1 MKHALRKNAAGFTLI
16 EMITVIIII
25 GTLSAAIST
34 YVKFS
39 TEIYSSSTAR
49 EQLSNSVRF
58 ALERFSRDVRNAL
71 PNSLR
76 LTNDDG
82 DQCLELTPIIE
93 STTYTKIPVPPAS
106 MSNSVEVIPFNEA
119 FSRDWKIVVYP
130 LRPEDVYPST
140 PSNNDKIHDVAS
152 INDTG
157 NIITM
162 DDSVHFAEDSP
173 SQRLY
178 FVGSNP
184 VPNSNPVTNKIDTV
198 TYCLLGN
205 TLTRNATLIAQDI
218 VNADSAPPFEI
229 LAATLQRN
237 AMVQINL
244 ILQKNNETITFNHEI
259 QVLNVP

>member
-1 MKHALRKNAAGFTLI
+1 MRHALRKNLAGFTLI

-39 TEIYSSSTAR
+39 TEIYTNSTAR
-49 EQLSNSVRF
+49 EQLSTSVRF

-76 LTNDDG
+76 LING
-82 DQCLELTPIIE
+82 NQCLELTPIVE

-106 MSNSVEVIPFNEA
+106 MSNTVEVIPFNEA
-119 FSRDWKIVVYP
+119 FSSDWKIVVYP
-130 LRPEDVYPST
+130 LKPEDVYPLIS
-140 PSNNDKIHDVAS
+140 SNIDKIHDVAS
-152 INDTG
+152 IIQTNADKW
-157 NIITM
+157 IITL
-162 DDSVHFAEDSP
+162 DNSVHFAEQSP
-173 SQRLY
+173 TQRLY
-178 FVGSNP
+178 FVDSNE
-184 VPNSNPVTNKIDTV
+184 TV
-198 TYCLLGN
+198 TYCLQGT

-218 VNADSAPPFEI
+218 VNLDSATPPFEI
-229 LAATLQRN
+229 LSATLQRN
-237 AMVQINL
+237 AMVQIKL

>member
-1 MKHALRKNAAGFTLI
+1 MRYALRKNAAGFTLI

-39 TEIYSSSTAR
+39 TEIYTNSTAR
-49 EQLSNSVRF
+49 EQLSTSVRF

-82 DQCLELTPIIE
+82 DRCLELTPIVE

-106 MSNSVEVIPFNEA
+106 MSNSVEVISFNTA
-119 FSRDWKIVVYP
+119 FDSDWQIVVYP
-130 LRPEDVYPST
+130 LKPADVYPPI
-140 PSNNDKIHDVAS
+140 PSNIDKIHDVAS
-152 INDTG
+152 IAQTNADEW
-157 NIITM
+157 IITL
-162 DDSVHFAEDSP
+162 DKQVHFAEQSP
-173 SQRLY
+173 TQRLY
-178 FVGSNP
+178 FVDSN
-184 VPNSNPVTNKIDTV
+184 DTV
-198 TYCLLGN
+198 TYCLQGN
-205 TLTRNATLIAQDI
+205 TLTRNATLIAPEI

>member
-1 MKHALRKNAAGFTLI
+1 MRYALRKNAAGFTLI

-39 TEIYSSSTAR
+39 TEIYTNSTAR
-49 EQLSNSVRF
+49 EQLSASVRF
-58 ALERFSRDVRNAL
+58 ALERFSRDIRNAL

-76 LTNDDG
+76 LTNS
-82 DQCLELTPIIE
+82 DQCIEFTPIVE

-106 MSNSVEVIPFNEA
+106 MSNTVEVISFNTA
-119 FSRDWKIVVYP
+119 FNSASDLKIVVYP
-130 LRPEDVYPST
+130 LKPADVYPPI
-140 PSNNDKIHDVAS
+140 PSNIDKIHDVAS
-152 INDTG
+152 INQTNADKW
-157 NIITM
+157 IITLVN
-162 DDSVHFAEDSP
+162 SVHFAEQSP
-173 SQRLY
+173 TQRLY
-178 FVGSNP
+178 FVDSN
-184 VPNSNPVTNKIDTV
+184 DTV
-198 TYCLLGN
+198 TYCLQGN

>member
-1 MKHALRKNAAGFTLI
+1 MRYALRKNAAGFTLI

-39 TEIYSSSTAR
+39 TEIYTNSTAR
-49 EQLSNSVRF
+49 EQLSASVRF
-58 ALERFSRDVRNAL
+58 ALERFSRDIRNAL

-76 LTNDDG
+76 LTNS
-82 DQCLELTPIIE
+82 DQCIEFTPIVE

-106 MSNSVEVIPFNEA
+106 MSNTVEVISFNTA
-119 FSRDWKIVVYP
+119 FNSASDLKIVVYP
-130 LRPEDVYPST
+130 LKPADVYPPI
-140 PSNNDKIHDVAS
+140 PSNIDKIHDVAS
-152 INDTG
+152 IAQTNADEW
-157 NIITM
+157 IITL
-162 DDSVHFAEDSP
+162 DNQVHFAEQSP
-173 SQRLY
+173 TQRLY
-178 FVGSNP
+178 FVD
-184 VPNSNPVTNKIDTV
+184 SNPVTNNIDTV
-198 TYCLLGN
+198 TYCLQGN

-218 VNADSAPPFEI
+218 VNADSATPPFEI

>member
-1 MKHALRKNAAGFTLI
+1 MRYALRKNAAGFTLI

-82 DQCLELTPIIE
+82 GRCLELTPIVE

-106 MSNSVEVIPFNEA
+106 KSNIVEVISFKTAFNSE
-119 FSRDWKIVVYP
+119 SDWQIVVYP

-152 INDTG
+152 IDQTNAG
-157 NIITM
+157 KWIITL
-162 DDSVHFAEDSP
+162 DNSVHFAEQSP
-173 SQRLY
+173 TQRLY
-178 FVGSNP
+178 FVDSN
-184 VPNSNPVTNKIDTV
+184 DTV
-198 TYCLLGN
+198 TYCLQGN

-244 ILQKNNETITFNHEI
+244 ILQRNNETITFNHEI

>member
-39 TEIYSSSTAR
+39 TEIYTNSTAR
-49 EQLSNSVRF
+49 EQLSTSVRF

-82 DQCLELTPIIE
+82 ERCLELTPIVE
-93 STTYTKIPVPPAS
+93 STTYTTIPVPPAS
-106 MSNSVEVIPFNEA
+106 KSNIVEVIPFNEV

-130 LRPEDVYPST
+130 LRPEDVYD
-140 PSNNDKIHDVAS
+140 SNNDKIHDVAS
-152 INDTG
+152 IDQTNADKWS
-157 NIITM
+157 ITL
-162 DDSVHFAEDSP
+162 DNSVHFAEQSP
-173 SQRLY
+173 TQRLY
-178 FVGSNP
+178 FFDSNE
-184 VPNSNPVTNKIDTV
+184 TV
-198 TYCLLGN
+198 TYCLQGN

-218 VNADSAPPFEI
+218 VNADSEPPFEI

-237 AMVQINL
+237 AMVQIRL